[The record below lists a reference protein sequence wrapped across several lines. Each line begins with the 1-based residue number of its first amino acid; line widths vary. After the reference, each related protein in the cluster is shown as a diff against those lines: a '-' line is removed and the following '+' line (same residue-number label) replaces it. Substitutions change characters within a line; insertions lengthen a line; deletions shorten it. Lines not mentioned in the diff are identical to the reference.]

1 MRKRDIEKIE
11 RSIKI
16 DDEPKQSS
24 PISVRPYEEDY
35 KKLEEI
41 SEETGQKKAAIVR
54 HMIHFT
60 LNEKR
65 QHFSPGRVQEKLDW
79 LVRSGRLNEI
89 INGSLKDQLA
99 EVHDSIQ
106 RMEVELENIAEVMAI
121 LRSIMSEIYSM
132 SSMSVSSLNLL
143 FTKLIEYA
151 SPDQNDRK
159 QSVVIASTAMA
170 ELIDHAVTDL
180 RRCLLFHEHIGDLD
194 TVDRSYLETKIQVLK
209 QRIESS
215 SHSQNLQPEAP

>member
-1 MRKRDIEKIE
+1 MRKRDIENIE
-11 RSIKI
+11 RSIKV
-16 DDEPKQSS
+16 DDEPKQSL

-35 KKLEEI
+35 KKLGEI

-54 HMIHFT
+54 RMIHFT
-60 LNEKR
+60 LSEKR

-99 EVHDSIQ
+99 EVRDSVQ
-106 RMEVELENIAEVMAI
+106 RMEIELENIAEVTAM
-121 LRSIMSEIYSM
+121 LRSLTSEIYSM

-180 RRCLLFHEHIGDLD
+180 RRCLLFHKHVGELD
-194 TVDRSYLETKIQVLK
+194 AAVRSYLETKIQVLK

-215 SHSQNLQPEAP
+215 SHSHNLQPDVP